1 MSKNELRSG
10 GKHRR
15 CGFANGAGE
24 RRGKPCAK
32 TSCAAAESIADAVLR
47 TARLNGRNAVG
58 IANGAAERLAFGSAL
73 APGKIIR
80 YNIGKQFSNR
90 NERRTLIL

>member
-1 MSKNELRSG
+1 M
-10 GKHRR
+10 
-15 CGFANGAGE
+15 
-24 RRGKPCAK
+24 
-32 TSCAAAESIADAVLR
+32 SCAAAESIADAVLQM
-47 TARLNGRNAVG
+47 ARLNGRNAVG
-58 IANGAAERLAFGSAL
+58 IANGAGERPVFGSAL